1 MDSPVKWWDM
11 QIGEQ
16 IGNAGSEVARA
27 IRRKNKNDKLGAS
40 EFCIHAIEMLAYTK
54 QDPKNANRRKELSYA
69 QEEILDY
76 ILGDNLYH
84 NDDQS
89 IMKWYDAFLR

>member
-1 MDSPVKWWDM
+1 MGEYLKWWDM
-11 QIGEQ
+11 PIGKQ

-27 IRRKNKNDKLGAS
+27 IRQKNRNDMLSAS
-40 EFCIHAIEMLAYTK
+40 AFCIHAIEMLAYTK
-54 QDPKNANRRKELSYA
+54 LDPKNVNRRNELTYA

-76 ILGDNLYH
+76 ILGDNLYQ

-89 IMKWYDAFLR
+89 IMKWYDAFL